1 MMESTED
8 TAITEGG
15 GRVQGA
21 YDYCE
26 GRSAFI
32 IADIGTDGAWIAVG
46 EGGEVGLEACR

>member
-1 MMESTED
+1 MMERTED
-8 TAITEGG
+8 TAVVDER

-32 IADIGTDGAWIAVG
+32 IADIGTDDAWIAVG